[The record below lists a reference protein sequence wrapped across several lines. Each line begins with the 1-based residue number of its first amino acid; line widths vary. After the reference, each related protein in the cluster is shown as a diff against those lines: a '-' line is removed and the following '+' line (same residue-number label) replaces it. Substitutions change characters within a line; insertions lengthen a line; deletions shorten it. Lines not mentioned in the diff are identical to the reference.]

1 MRPGMPVAALGE
13 GHLIFVV
20 KSLLLFFYK
29 FSVYYLENLD
39 NYKRNIKKIFFFT
52 LRLKS
57 VEVHLGFCGV

>member
-20 KSLLLFFYK
+20 ESLLLFFYK

-39 NYKRNIKKIFFFT
+39 NYKRNIKDFFF
-52 LRLKS
+52 L
-57 VEVHLGFCGV
+57 HLGSKVWKCT